1 MAYSDKVM
9 EHFRNPRNTGKIK
22 DGEDI
27 AIGEVGNP
35 SCGDVMKLYLRIK
48 DNTITE
54 AKFQTFGCP
63 VSIACSSITTELI
76 RGKTLEEAE
85 KITKVDI
92 AHALDGIPPKKM
104 SCSNLGSEAI
114 HNAIKNY
121 REKSGTKSSKKSRIS
136 KIMENVSENEIRI
149 DLRGKQCPMT
159 FVYTKVALEEMV
171 KNQVLEVILD
181 FKNAFT
187 NVPKS
192 VREQNLGEI
201 IKEKEEN
208 GIKTLWIKKT

>member
-9 EHFRNPRNTGKIK
+9 EHFRNPRNTGKLK
-22 DGEDI
+22 DGKDT
-27 AIGEVGNP
+27 AVGEVGNP
-35 SCGDVMKLYLRIK
+35 SCGDVMKLYLKIE

-92 AHALDGIPPKKM
+92 ANALDGIPPKKM

-121 REKSGTKSSKKSRIS
+121 REKKGNKSSKKSRIS
-136 KIMENVSENEIRI
+136 KIMENVSEKEVRI

-171 KNQVLEVILD
+171 KNQILEVILD

-192 VREQNLGEI
+192 VRKQNLGEI